1 MISLN
6 SLGYPLEKNA
16 IHSNSSGFPF
26 KKTVIRSKG
35 WGYPARN
42 KLSSTWTA
50 QVINSKQLSAALL
63 FQTTFNQTVCAN
75 LSKNISLNN
84 SSKRC
89 LPSPHEFPRY
99 IFCWI
104 AIFAF
109 ITLDY
114 RCTFYSRLSYN
125 IQTFPEQVMFWS
137 IKCFWQSGISSG
149 NALPLSMK
157 FALIMHVY

>member
-6 SLGYPLEKNA
+6 SSGYPLEKNA
-16 IHSNSSGFPF
+16 IRSNSSGFPL
-26 KKTVIRSKG
+26 KKTVICWKG

-63 FQTTFNQTVCAN
+63 FQTTFTQAVCAR
-75 LSKNISLNN
+75 LSKNVSLNN
-84 SSKRC
+84 FSKHC
-89 LPSPHEFPRY
+89 LPSSHEFSQY

-114 RCTFYSRLSYN
+114 RYTLYSRLSYN
-125 IQTFPEQVMFWS
+125 IQTFPEQVMFWP
-137 IKCFWQSGISSG
+137 IKCFWQSGITSE
-149 NALPLSMK
+149 NTLPLSMK
-157 FALIMHVY
+157 FALIMHV

>member
-75 LSKNISLNN
+75 LSKNVSLNN

-89 LPSPHEFPRY
+89 LLSSHEFSRY
-99 IFCWI
+99 IFCWSLLYFHNVSL
-104 AIFAF
+104 IF
-109 ITLDY
+109 IGPVVSWVPCLTLCDQSQFLFV
-114 RCTFYSRLSYN
+114 TMILSN
-125 IQTFPEQVMFWS
+125 RT
-137 IKCFWQSGISSG
+137 SSG
-149 NALPLSMK
+149 V
-157 FALIMHVY
+157 IIT

>member
-6 SLGYPLEKNA
+6 SLGYPLEKKC
-16 IHSNSSGFPF
+16 HPF
-26 KKTVIRSKG
+26 KQLRFSVQKNCHPFERL
-35 WGYPARN
+35 GYPARN

-75 LSKNISLNN
+75 LSKNVSLNN

-89 LPSPHEFPRY
+89 LPSPHEFSPY

-137 IKCFWQSGISSG
+137 IKCFWQSSISSG
-149 NALPLSMK
+149 NTLPLSMK

>member
-6 SLGYPLEKNA
+6 SSGYPLEKNA
-16 IHSNSSGFPF
+16 IRSNNSGFPF

-42 KLSSTWTA
+42 KLSSTRTA

-63 FQTTFNQTVCAN
+63 FQTTFTQAVYAK
-75 LSKNISLNN
+75 LSKNVSLNN
-84 SSKRC
+84 SSKRWV
-89 LPSPHEFPRY
+89 PSSHEFSRY

-109 ITLDY
+109 I
-114 RCTFYSRLSYN
+114 TFYSRLSYN
-125 IQTFPEQVMFWS
+125 IQTFPEHVMFWP
-137 IKCFWQSGISSG
+137 IKCFGSLVSPVGTHSHCQW
-149 NALPLSMK
+149 NLP
-157 FALIMHVY
+157 